1 MANVSVSNTT
11 GLYIGSGAA
20 PILNNAQQ
28 LLSLLSNNGGVTF
41 SLDPAYGNSRVE
53 AFSPNINSNIAAYL
67 PTYSGLL
74 GGTLTTAA
82 QPNIT
87 SVGALTSLVVTG
99 NITSSANVQANY
111 FIGNGSLL
119 TGLPATYGNANV
131 AAYLPTYTG
140 NLASLAGNVTT
151 SANVQANYFIG
162 NGSLLTG
169 IAGSSSFGNAN
180 VAAYLPTYTG
190 NLVSLAG
197 NVITSANVTGSY
209 FIGNGS
215 LLTGIAGSSSFGN
228 ANVAAYL
235 PTYTGNLVSLA
246 GNVITSANVTGSYFI
261 GNGSLLTGITSG
273 TGNFGNANVAA
284 YLPTYS
290 GNIGGDITIGSN
302 LIARTGANVQLGN
315 DSGQGFFTNVGTA
328 ATTSI
333 WAPFKLGSYTL
344 SAANGTPS
352 SAMGV
357 YSNIALNRTNDNTSA
372 RVKNLQMQ
380 TVFDANGY
388 SSSIGVGYTDN
399 NNTQNSAV
407 SPGSFLSATVKNS
420 QGVSSPVTMK
430 SAVGW
435 GIISS
440 IANASTY
447 ANITTLLGIDTS
459 VGVINDT
466 TSVVQNTVAYR
477 AQFLGN
483 DNYAKNKI
491 VLLSNDTAA
500 NILIAGNIVS
510 SAANVVAVGGK
521 YSGNVTAA
529 YFLGNGSQLTGIST
543 TPAAGTVFNPFLLA
557 GM

>member
-99 NITSSANVQANY
+99 NITSSANVSGVY
-111 FIGNGSLL
+111 FIGNGSQL

-151 SANVQANYFIG
+151 SANVQAN
-162 NGSLLTG
+162 
-169 IAGSSSFGNAN
+169 
-180 VAAYLPTYTG
+180 
-190 NLVSLAG
+190 
-197 NVITSANVTGSY
+197 Y